1 MPGVEIVAPPTPKAA
16 DMMPVTTPR
25 ATVRTSRRRLGS
37 RSLADALDD
46 HGHALTAADAHGLET
61 DVLVERLQVV
71 DEGGHDPG
79 AGHAERVAEGGLEL
93 AQLLLG
99 GAGPGPV
106 VLGDGAA
113 VGQRIRSDLPVEEA
127 VLLGLYSAV
136 LGDRRVLVH
145 ALAGHAVLVGH
156 VLGREA
162 HGDVHQV

>member
-1 MPGVEIVAPPTPKAA
+1 MALGRIDGSVVPTATNADAPNALIPGVEIVAPPTPKAA

-79 AGHAERVAEGGLEL
+79 AGHAERV
-93 AQLLLG
+93 
-99 GAGPGPV
+99 
-106 VLGDGAA
+106 
-113 VGQRIRSDLPVEEA
+113 
-127 VLLGLYSAV
+127 
-136 LGDRRVLVH
+136 
-145 ALAGHAVLVGH
+145 
-156 VLGREA
+156 
-162 HGDVHQV
+162 